1 MKSIQRP
8 LFLLLIF
15 LGIIFIAL
23 GIIFTPDVVA
33 KYIKHKDSLPNYTIN
48 KILLYQLY
56 AVTAGCLIILLSAF
70 FYNNKIAKYILLPV
84 IFINLLLIHKV
95 YINKIYPNNIFLKTS
110 ELIKP
115 WRVLLGKE
123 IILSDYQPKSS
134 LVVNNR
140 KISRARYPVID
151 MHFHLDSMVNIS
163 PEVLLKAMDACGV
176 KTIMHLVDPPKAM
189 EKYKRDFKDKYPNR
203 FILFGSFNLH
213 EIRDSNK
220 KESDFANSQIA
231 ILENAVKM
239 GASGM
244 KVYKQFGLRIKD
256 KSNRLVALDDP
267 RYSPIWDKAGELGVP
282 VMIHLGDPTPFFT
295 PADRF
300 NERYEELRDH
310 PEISYYSP
318 QFPTK
323 GSLLSQAEN
332 LIKKHPRTIFIMAHM
347 NCVPENLSY
356 ISSLMD
362 KYPNY
367 YVDTAS
373 IISELGRQPYTARK
387 FFIKYQDR
395 ILFGS
400 DGGYGLDP
408 KGLWPVERFYRTY
421 FEFFE
426 TSNEYFE
433 YPMYG
438 TYNQGRW
445 RIYGIDLPNEVL
457 EKIYHKN
464 AEKLLLLKG

>member
-8 LFLLLIF
+8 FFLFLIF
-15 LGIIFIAL
+15 LGIICIIL
-23 GIIFTPDVVA
+23 GIIFTPNVVA
-33 KYIKHKDSLPNYTIN
+33 KYVKHQDSLPQYTIN
-48 KILLYQLY
+48 KIISYQLY

-70 FYNNKIAKYILLPV
+70 LYNNKIIKYILLPV
-84 IFINLLLIHKV
+84 IFINFILIHGV

-123 IILSDYQPKSS
+123 IVLSDYQPKSS
-134 LVVNNR
+134 LVVNN
-140 KISRARYPVID
+140 KNILKAKYPVID
-151 MHFHLDSMVNIS
+151 MHFHLDSMEKTNREDLI
-163 PEVLLKAMDACGV
+163 KAMDACGV
-176 KTIMHLVDPPKAM
+176 KTIMHLVDPPKAL
-189 EKYKRDFKDKYPNR
+189 EKYIRDFKDKYPNR

-213 EIRDSNK
+213 EIGDSNK
-220 KESDFANSQIA
+220 KESNFARSQIA

-239 GASGM
+239 GVQGV
-244 KVYKQFGLRIKD
+244 KVYKSFGLRIKD
-256 KSNRLVALDDP
+256 KTNRLVAIDDP
-267 RYSPIWDKAGELGVP
+267 RYDPIWDKAAELGVP
-282 VMIHLGDPTPFFT
+282 VMIHVGDPTPFFT
-295 PADRF
+295 PTDRF

-310 PEISYYSP
+310 PEISCYGP

-323 GSLLSQAEN
+323 ESLLSQAEN
-332 LIKKHPRTIFIMAHM
+332 LIKKHPRTKFIMAHM
-347 NCVPENLSY
+347 GMSAENLAYLSR
-356 ISSLMD
+356 LMD
-362 KYPNY
+362 TYPNY

-373 IISELGRQPYTARK
+373 VLHEIGRQPYSARR

-395 ILFGS
+395 IIFGS

-408 KGLWPVERFYRTY
+408 KGLWPAERFYRTY

-426 TSNEYFE
+426 TGNEYFE
-433 YPMYG
+433 YPIYG

-445 RIYGIDLPNEVL
+445 RIYGIDLPDEVL

-464 AEKLLLLKG
+464 AEKLLWKG